1 MKIKGQKLNMNLI
14 LLLMGRMVSDIGSSI
29 QMLIMPLYIID
40 IGGSAA
46 TIGLF
51 SFLSL
56 IPVILAYPFAGVIGD
71 RLNRKKIMVIADFS
85 SAVIVLTLAYVSYL
99 DRMNLSLLLITQVF
113 VSLLY
118 GFFDPATKGMIPR
131 LVAEDELNKTNS
143 RVATLR
149 ILSGVVAPLIAVAL
163 YTKYGITLLFL
174 INGISFLISGCSEML
189 IKYKHIKKESI
200 KGFKGVLHDMSEG
213 AHFIKE
219 SPLIRRLSVYFLI
232 VFAFIQPVFS
242 VILPLFFRTKLNYSD
257 TQYGYIQVVL
267 LMGALLGSIL
277 VGVIGKDKDKDL
289 KRPMIIGIISMVIT
303 MFAFTG
309 LLFPGVV
316 SYLGNDS
323 LFYFI
328 LFSAVMF
335 MLYNAIMFI
344 SIPVQT
350 IIQKKTPN
358 DYMSR
363 VFSIVGLISKG
374 GMPLGALLYGMVLN
388 KIEIHITIII
398 TAMMVMI
405 VSIMF
410 LKSMNKINDFKS
422 KEVNFKSNSITN

>member
-1 MKIKGQKLNMNLI
+1 MNLI
-14 LLLMGRMVSDIGSSI
+14 LLLMGRMVSDVGSSI

-56 IPVILAYPFAGVIGD
+56 IPIILAYPFAGVLGD

-85 SAVIVLTLAYVSYL
+85 SAVIVLILAYASYL
-99 DRMNLSLLLITQVF
+99 DRINLSLLLITQVF

-149 ILSGVVAPLIAVAL
+149 ILSGLIAPLIAVAL

-174 INGISFLISGCSEML
+174 INGISFLISGCSEMF
-189 IKYKHIKKESI
+189 IKYKHVKKESI
-200 KGFKGVLHDMSEG
+200 KGIEGVFHDMLEG
-213 AHFIKE
+213 VKFIRV
-219 SPLIRRLSVYFLI
+219 SPLIRRLSFYFFI

-242 VILPLFFRTKLNYSD
+242 VILPLFFRMKLNYSD
-257 TQYGYIQVVL
+257 TQYGYIQIAL
-267 LMGALLGSIL
+267 FMGALLGSIL
-277 VGVIGKDKDKDL
+277 VGAIGKDKEL
-289 KRPMIIGIISMVIT
+289 KRPLIMCIISMVIT

-309 LLFPGVV
+309 LLFPAVV
-316 SYLGNDS
+316 SYFGNDS
-323 LFYFI
+323 LFYFT
-328 LFSAVMF
+328 LFSAAMF
-335 MLYNAIMFI
+335 MLYNAITFI

-350 IIQKKTPN
+350 IIQKVTPN

-363 VFSIVGLISKG
+363 VFSIVGLVSKG
-374 GMPLGALLYGMVLN
+374 GMPLGALVYGIVLN
-388 KIEIHITIII
+388 KIEIHITVILTTI
-398 TAMMVMI
+398 MVMI

-410 LKSMNKINDFKS
+410 LMSMNKINDFKT
-422 KEVNFKSNSITN
+422 KEIKLQSNSNTN